1 MDRLDKYMSAIVI
14 LDSYFNEAMISKFAI
29 MSSWFSVWKS
39 VGNAAVSLSS
49 LSSLFLTFDA
59 ITHTQHSQKIFS
71 LSRKTINWT
80 FYYNTYENICFKEI
94 YLRGRL
100 AYVPISMRNFILI
113 SYLITR
119 KKTLLY
125 WRWIVF
131 VYQTAV

>member
-1 MDRLDKYMSAIVI
+1 MDRLDKYMSVIVI
-14 LDSYFNEAMISKFAI
+14 LESYFNEVMISKFAI
-29 MSSWFSVWKS
+29 MSSWFSAWKS

-49 LSSLFLTFDA
+49 LSSLLLTFDA
-59 ITHTQHSQKIFS
+59 ITQTQHSQKIFL

-80 FYYNTYENICFKEI
+80 FYYNTYENIFFKKI

-113 SYLITR
+113 SCLITR